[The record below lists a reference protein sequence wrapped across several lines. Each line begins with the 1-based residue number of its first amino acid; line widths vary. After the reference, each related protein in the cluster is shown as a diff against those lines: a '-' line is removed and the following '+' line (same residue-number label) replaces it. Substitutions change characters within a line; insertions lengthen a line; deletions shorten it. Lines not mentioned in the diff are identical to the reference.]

1 MPNTNDRLLR
11 FPQVKEMTGLSRT
24 TVWRMEKAGNFP
36 KSRAISSRMT
46 VWLESEVQAWIT
58 QLAVV

>member
-1 MPNTNDRLLR
+1 MPDSNERLLR

-24 TVWRMEKAGNFP
+24 TVWRMERAGNFP

-46 VWLESEVQAWIT
+46 VWKESEVNAWMA
-58 QLAVV
+58 QL

>member
-1 MPNTNDRLLR
+1 MPNPTERLLR
-11 FPQVKEMTGLSRT
+11 FPQVKDMTGLSRT

-46 VWLESEVQAWIT
+46 VWKESEINAWMA
-58 QLAVV
+58 QL